1 MDTTKTSIRF
11 TAEVLHDKR
20 IAKNYKIFWLIIG
33 LVIIKFVVSLLIG
46 RRNERRSKSK
56 SLA

>member
-20 IAKNYKIFWLIIG
+20 IAKNYKIFWLIIV
-33 LVIIKFVVSLLIG
+33 LVIIGSLLTKFI
-46 RRNERRSKSK
+46 S
-56 SLA
+56 